1 MGGERMK
8 ERMRGNGGEK
18 LPIVKGRE
26 RESAKKGVTAK
37 KEL

>member
-1 MGGERMK
+1 MK

-26 RESAKKGVTAK
+26 GAKKGVTTK